1 MVKTSLKHSIL
12 RMIYDCICVFLRI
25 IKNVTVL
32 INKRLLIKNLLAHND
47 ECSFYDKKRQLNLH
61 TREGKAKF
69 LKHICALSNSNPT
82 NNSYIVVGVEDADN
96 EIVGDDFFD
105 DSRIQNL
112 VNAFLENPPKIQYEN
127 VPFPNLPKDKV
138 VGLVTI
144 KPNNKTSYFKKSIH
158 TIVTHSVFKRVGSNT
173 LPTEEKIPFSKQ
185 NVEAVISIENNSR
198 NSIGYTLEGVLD
210 FINIRHK
217 DMFSDYHVFKELF
230 VVCWSGN
237 KKKLKNETYFS
248 RVDIELINEQI
259 KLFYS
264 TQDEVSIAF
273 NDDYFAITEYVSLGL
288 NDKTTFYPLERVTIT
303 FFDNG
308 YYKIENKMLFE
319 PPEYN
324 KKMLRHIYNSNIILL
339 SKLEKGLCLS
349 DGEQKDLENL
359 PATLMICYLNGFE
372 DAKQKLIDSK
382 NVLKPFPAIYISFK
396 EALRVL
402 RKMKYD
408 KQEYN

>member
-1 MVKTSLKHSIL
+1 M
-12 RMIYDCICVFLRI
+12 
-25 IKNVTVL
+25 

-61 TREGKAKF
+61 SREGKAKF

-96 EIVGDDFFD
+96 EILGDDFFD

-112 VNAFLENPPKIQYEN
+112 VNAYLENAPKIQYEN

-144 KPNNKTSYFKKSIH
+144 KPNNKVSFFKKGIH
-158 TIVTHSVFKRVGSNT
+158 TIVTNSIFKRVGSNT
-173 LPTEEKIPFSKQ
+173 MPTEDKIPFSKQ
-185 NVEAVISIENNSR
+185 NIEAVISIENNSR
-198 NSIGYTLEGVLD
+198 NSIGYTLDGVLD

-217 DMFSDYHVFKELF
+217 DMFANYKVFKELF
-230 VVCWSGN
+230 VICWSGN
-237 KKKLKNETYFS
+237 QKKIRDKTYFS

-264 TQDEVSIAF
+264 TQDEVSIEF
-273 NDDYFAITEYVSLGL
+273 NDDYFAITEYVSIGL
-288 NDKTTFYPLERVTIT
+288 NDKTSYYPLEKVTIS

-319 PPEYN
+319 PPEFN
-324 KKMLRHIYNSNIILL
+324 KKMLHHIYNSNLALL
-339 SKLEKGLCLS
+339 SKLEKNYTLTER
-349 DGEQKDLENL
+349 EQKDLNNL
-359 PATLMICYLNGFE
+359 PSTLMICYLNGFE
-372 DAKQKLIDSK
+372 NAKQNLIDAKNL
-382 NVLKPFPAIYISFK
+382 LKPFPNIYISFK

-408 KQEYN
+408 KQ